1 MPHFNYFANASLSV
15 SRPAG
20 ERTPRGYEQTGADQ
34 VLQCRADAQESGRSL
49 ERAQQLYETG
59 DVLVFCQKDVVRVDP
74 GDIAQ
79 IDMDDGRQLDG
90 SVEEV
95 MPLDRSLLI
104 SL

>member
-1 MPHFNYFANASLSV
+1 MPHFNYFANASLLV

-20 ERTPRGYEQTGADQ
+20 ERTARGYEQTGADQ
-34 VLQCRADAQESGRSL
+34 VLQCRCDAQESGRSL

-59 DVLVFCQKDVVRVDP
+59 DVLVFCQKDVIHAQP

-95 MPLDRSLLI
+95 MPLDRSILI

>member
-1 MPHFNYFANASLSV
+1 MPHFKYFANASLSV

-20 ERTPRGYEQTGADQ
+20 ERTPRGYERTGADTI
-34 VLQCRADAQESGRSL
+34 LQCRADAQESGRSL

-59 DVLVFCQKDVVRVDP
+59 DVLVFCQKDVVRVEP
-74 GDIAQ
+74 GDRATL
-79 IDMDDGRQLDG
+79 DMDDGRQLDG

-95 MPLDRSLLI
+95 MPIDRSLLI